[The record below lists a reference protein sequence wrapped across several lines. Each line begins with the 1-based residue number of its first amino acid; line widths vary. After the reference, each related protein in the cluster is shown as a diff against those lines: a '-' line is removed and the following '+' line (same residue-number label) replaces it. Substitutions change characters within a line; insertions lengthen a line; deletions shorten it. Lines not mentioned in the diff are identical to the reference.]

1 MQWQYTPPSK
11 LFLQATTQ
19 DWSVKWITCHMCGSH
34 GLSLKEGEDKKAYR
48 RVSLKKEL
56 TRCWSPKY
64 PNRNWAPWGQIFVSY
79 FFWDTLTI
87 FGVPLTTAFVWQ
99 VWQLR
104 SRLEVALFP
113 WLCSQSQ
120 AAGAGSAQ
128 VGTTQTILFRI
139 NLDLQSKPAG
149 AHDHNLG
156 LDRMWPKM
164 KNFFL
169 CTPTYLVRHRWR
181 KTKSDPACNDG
192 FVNGRIYERSN
203 FGRCSLLINGSPQ
216 WENKCRSGKWLRPDR
231 IMEG

>member
-1 MQWQYTPPSK
+1 MAEWGGTFLPLFKDFFDKYLRIWGTHPPLRNAWSLFILVTKQQERKKFKRPTPP
-11 LFLQATTQ
+11 
-19 DWSVKWITCHMCGSH
+19 
-34 GLSLKEGEDKKAYR
+34 GLVEKGACYMWLSGCTVTPAAICQL
-48 RVSLKKEL
+48 L
-56 TRCWSPKY
+56 
-64 PNRNWAPWGQIFVSY
+64 
-79 FFWDTLTI
+79 FWDTLTI

-156 LDRMWPKM
+156 LDRMCPKM
-164 KNFFL
+164 KIFFFNFFAL
-169 CTPTYLVRHRWR
+169 QH
-181 KTKSDPACNDG
+181 
-192 FVNGRIYERSN
+192 I
-203 FGRCSLLINGSPQ
+203 
-216 WENKCRSGKWLRPDR
+216 
-231 IMEG
+231 